1 MQKNSGNFSMQDAM
15 QLVNSP
21 AGKQLISLLQQSD
34 TAIMKK
40 AMEQASAG
48 DYSKAKLALEPL
60 LASEEIQKLL
70 KQLGG

>member
-15 QLVNSP
+15 QLVHSP

-34 TAIMKK
+34 PAITKK